1 MHKREET
8 FGRVPSPPH
17 FRGPRKSTEW
27 YCESINLNNS
37 DPYLISPGS
46 CPLPT
51 KVYGCSP
58 KCTQNYDC
66 KGGKL
71 CCRNG
76 CNAMSCAEP
85 VSNGQGTSGDKYSAG
100 SGVYCN
106 NQKCSPQE
114 VCKQDPATKR
124 MKCVRA

>member
-1 MHKREET
+1 MGGSLT
-8 FGRVPSPPH
+8 VLVFSV
-17 FRGPRKSTEW
+17 FAV
-27 YCESINLNNS
+27 IL
-37 DPYLISPGS
+37 LISYTDASS